1 MWKLPSAHN
10 TCYFL
15 HFFLNMMFK
24 LPLSPSQAVVSITLM
39 SEDSMSL
46 GSDHLKACIR
56 RSTIILT
63 HIHVFSFWKEKSAFI
78 QIKAPP
84 VAVMV

>member
-1 MWKLPSAHN
+1 MHIILITFSI
-10 TCYFL
+10 
-15 HFFLNMMFK
+15 FFKHDVTNYLC
-24 LPLSPSQAVVSITLM
+24 PQVRAVVSITLM
-39 SEDSMSL
+39 SEGSTSL
-46 GSDHLKACIR
+46 GSDHLNVCIR

-84 VAVMV
+84 VAVIV